1 MPGAHHLPSELPSS
15 ACWSSGPVMALVLTG
30 RGADTT
36 GGTTLA
42 SPEWTHITFTYE
54 HALVLGCEGWQ
65 VYDEGGFDRI
75 IFDMWRDPDDEFMRL
90 QATYPDDSI
99 YQLLFEGQRRGWRR
113 AWALGTDHGR
123 RAGYTLAE
131 TAGSS
136 STVFAG
142 ETWLDH
148 SPGPAIRF
156 LTPLEEDQLNVLVHP
171 SDSGFVPAVATE
183 STERGT
189 TVRWFRHQNTWPEAT
204 ATIWYGIDP
213 ATSQLT
219 RVDTEFITPFFEAEI
234 TIAVTAVDSKP
245 VEPGMFEPTGYDPV
259 WDTERPVVTTAPA
272 AP

>member
-123 RAGYTLAE
+123 RAGCTRAE

-148 SPGPAIRF
+148 SP
-156 LTPLEEDQLNVLVHP
+156 
-171 SDSGFVPAVATE
+171 
-183 STERGT
+183 
-189 TVRWFRHQNTWPEAT
+189 
-204 ATIWYGIDP
+204 
-213 ATSQLT
+213 
-219 RVDTEFITPFFEAEI
+219 
-234 TIAVTAVDSKP
+234 IAVTAVDSEP